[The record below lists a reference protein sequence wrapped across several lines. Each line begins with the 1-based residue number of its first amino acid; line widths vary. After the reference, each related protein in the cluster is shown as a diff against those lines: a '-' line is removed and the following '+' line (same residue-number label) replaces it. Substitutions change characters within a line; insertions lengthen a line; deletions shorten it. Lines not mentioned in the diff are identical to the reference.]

1 MRLSDILECEIVDAR
16 GERIGQVH
24 DVRLIRE
31 GPSQGAFGPSYQIV
45 GLIVGGAAVGT
56 RLGFDRAAVKGPGPL
71 RKLFGRMQRKRE
83 YVDWDAVESVDEGLV
98 RLKVGKEASHEVPA
112 LPNE

>member
-31 GPSQGAFGPSYQIV
+31 GPSQGTFGPSYRIV
-45 GLIVGGAAVGT
+45 GLIVGGAAVGA
-56 RLGFDRAAVKGPGPL
+56 RLGFDRAAVKGPWPL
-71 RKLFGRMQRKRE
+71 QKLFGRMRRKRQ
-83 YVDWDAVESVDEGLV
+83 YVDWGAVESIDEALI
-98 RLKVGKEASHEVPA
+98 RLKVGKEASREVPP